1 MANGELHMANCKSQT
16 ASRRRVFIY
25 GREAT
30 GFAFKNKNTGEWEN
44 TEVRDAPP
52 QGKSHFVETLEETL
66 HFLRVPHADV
76 VSITE
81 MPAGMGKDQGK
92 GRGKRKGKRQR

>member
-1 MANGELHMANCKSQT
+1 MANGELHMANGKWQT

-30 GFAFKNKNTGEWEN
+30 GFAFKNKNTGVWEN
-44 TEVRDAPP
+44 TMMRDAPP
-52 QGKSHFVETLEETL
+52 QGKSHFVETLERTL
-66 HFLRVPHADV
+66 HFLRVPPADV
-76 VSITE
+76 ERITE

-92 GRGKRKGKRQR
+92 GRGKRQR